1 MKKFVPIP
9 PESLKHLQE
18 GQETELS
25 YRFVAVRLKDG
36 RHFEPVVESEGHIIQ
51 VKNYE
56 SIPFTE
62 DDVELVEASSKR
74 WNFRRRTRP
83 REA

>member
-1 MKKFVPIP
+1 
-9 PESLKHLQE
+9 
-18 GQETELS
+18 
-25 YRFVAVRLKDG
+25 VRLKDG